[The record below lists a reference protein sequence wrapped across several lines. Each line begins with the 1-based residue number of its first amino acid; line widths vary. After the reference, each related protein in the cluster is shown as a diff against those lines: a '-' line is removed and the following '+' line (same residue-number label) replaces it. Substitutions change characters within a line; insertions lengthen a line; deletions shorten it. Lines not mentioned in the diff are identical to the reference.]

1 MTMTVGELFIAL
13 VTIALVLLASNALRL
28 WLPWLRRLFL
38 PSSVIGGLLLLL
50 LGPDVIGRALPPIFE
65 DSPGLFP
72 AYVQES
78 WSALPALLINVVFAA
93 LFIGKTIP
101 GLRTIWLRAG
111 PQVVVGQTMA
121 WGQYVVGLT
130 LALLVLVPIFNMNP
144 MVGALIE
151 IGFEGGHGTAAG
163 MADTFSELGFE
174 EGADL
179 ALGLAT
185 IGIVSGVLIGTVV
198 INIAARRG
206 VVKLDDEI
214 DRGLDGEKSD
224 PDNLM
229 RDDERPST
237 EEFSEF
243 KKDLVQ
249 EAGTTDPLSLHIGLV
264 GIAIVIGWL
273 LLSGLQWI
281 EQVTWARND
290 GLEILAHVPLFP
302 IAMIGGVILQ
312 LIVMRFRLER
322 HVSARTMSRIAGTA
336 LDFTIVAA
344 LATLSLT
351 TLGDYFVP
359 FLLLALAGI
368 GWSLFVLIVI
378 APRVIPENWF
388 ERGIGDFGQSMGV
401 TVTGLLLMRMAD
413 PKNKS
418 GALESFGY
426 KQLMFEPVVGG
437 GLFTA
442 AALPLIAQFG
452 ALSVLIFTG
461 LLTVGWLTFGLL
473 YFGRMVPERGNGRWN
488 KQSSKD

>member
-13 VTIALVLLASNALRL
+13 VIIALALVVSNALRL
-28 WLPWLRRLFL
+28 RITWLRKLFL
-38 PSSVIGGLLLLL
+38 PSSVIAGLILLL
-50 LGPDVIGRALPPIFE
+50 LGPDVIGRLMPTLFE

-78 WSALPALLINVVFAA
+78 WAALPGLLINVVFAA
-93 LFIGKTIP
+93 LFIGKAIP

-130 LALLVLVPIFNMNP
+130 LALLVLTPLFNMNP

-163 MADTFSELGFE
+163 MADTFADLGFE

-185 IGIVSGVLIGTVV
+185 VGIVAGVLIGTLM

-206 VVKLDDEI
+206 VIIPTKENDSPDD
-214 DRGLDGEKSD
+214 
-224 PDNLM
+224 LM

-243 KKDLVQ
+243 KKDLTH

-264 GIAIVIGWL
+264 GIAILIGWL

-302 IAMIGGVILQ
+302 IAMIGGVIVQ
-312 LIVMRFRLER
+312 LVVTRFGLER
-322 HVSARTMSRIAGTA
+322 HVSTRTMARIAGTA

-351 TLGDYFVP
+351 TLGEYFLP
-359 FLLLALAGI
+359 FLLLSVAGI
-368 GWSLFVLIVI
+368 GWGLFVLIVI

-413 PKNKS
+413 PKNTS
-418 GALESFGY
+418 GAFESFGY
-426 KQLMFEPVVGG
+426 KQLMFEPIVGG

-442 AALPLIAQFG
+442 AALPLIAEFG
-452 ALSVLIFTG
+452 AVAVLIFTG
-461 LLTVGWLTFGLL
+461 LLTLGWLAFGLL
-473 YFGRMVPERGNGRWN
+473 YFGRLVPERGRGRWQQ
-488 KQSSKD
+488 K

>member
-1 MTMTVGELFIAL
+1 MSFSVGELFVAL
-13 VTIALVLLASNALRL
+13 MFISLALLASHVILSHSAALQ
-28 WLPWLRRLFL
+28 RLFL

-50 LGPDVIGRALPPIFE
+50 LGPEVLGRAVSLPIEEPA
-65 DSPGLFP
+65 GLFP
-72 AYVQES
+72 EFVYES
-78 WSALPALLINVVFAA
+78 WGALPGLLINVVFAA
-93 LFIGKTIP
+93 LFIGRPIP

-130 LALLVLVPIFNMNP
+130 LALLVLAPVFGMNP
-144 MVGALIE
+144 MAGALIE

-163 MADTFSELGFE
+163 MAGTFEDLGFE

-185 IGIVSGVLIGTVV
+185 VGIVSGVLIGTLM

-206 VVKLDDEI
+206 VIQLDKPRKTPDARDEAPAMP
-214 DRGLDGEKSD
+214 LVEE
-224 PDNLM
+224 NA
-229 RDDERPST
+229 RPPT
-237 EEFSEF
+237 EEYSEF
-243 KKDLVQ
+243 KKDLAQ
-249 EAGTTDPLSLHIGLV
+249 EEETADPLSLHIGLV

-273 LLSGLQWI
+273 VLSALQWI
-281 EQVTWARND
+281 ERQTWARD
-290 GLEILAHVPLFP
+290 GGLEVLAHVPLFP
-302 IAMIGGVILQ
+302 IAMIGGVIVQ
-312 LIVMRFRLER
+312 LIVTRFGLEP
-322 HVSARTMSRIAGTA
+322 HVSSRTMARIAGTA

-351 TLGDYFVP
+351 TLGEYFLP
-359 FLLLALAGI
+359 FLLLAAAGI
-368 GWSLFVLIVI
+368 GWCLFVLIVI

-413 PKNKS
+413 PKNRS
-418 GALESFGY
+418 GAFESFGY

-442 AALPLIAQFG
+442 ASLPLIAQFG
-452 ALSVLIFTG
+452 PLTILGMTLAFT
-461 LLTVGWLTFGLL
+461 VAWLAFGLL
-473 YFGRMVPERGNGRWN
+473 YFGRLVPERGRGRW
-488 KQSSKD
+488 

>member
-13 VTIALVLLASNALRL
+13 VTISLVLLASNALRL

-50 LGPDVIGRALPPIFE
+50 MGPDVIGRALPTIFE
-65 DSPGLFP
+65 GSPGLFP
-72 AYVQES
+72 AYIQES

-121 WGQYVVGLT
+121 WGQYAVGLT

-185 IGIVSGVLIGTVV
+185 IGIVSGVLIGTVM

-206 VVKLDDEI
+206 VVKLDSEQD
-214 DRGLDGEKSD
+214 D
-224 PDNLM
+224 PDELM
-229 RDDERPST
+229 TNDDRPST

-249 EAGTTDPLSLHIGLV
+249 ESGTTDPLSLHIGLV

-273 LLSGLQWI
+273 LLSALQWV
-281 EQVTWARND
+281 EQVTWASD
-290 GLEILAHVPLFP
+290 GGLEILAHVPLFP
-302 IAMIGGVILQ
+302 IAMIGGVIVQ
-312 LIVMRFRLER
+312 LIVMRFGLEQ

-351 TLGDYFVP
+351 TLGDYFIP
-359 FLLLALAGI
+359 FLLLALTGI

-461 LLTVGWLTFGLL
+461 LLTVGWLAFGLL
-473 YFGRMVPERGNGRWN
+473 YFGRMVPDRGKGRWN
-488 KQSSKD
+488 KKT

>member
-1 MTMTVGELFIAL
+1 MTMTVGELFVALVIIAL
-13 VTIALVLLASNALRL
+13 ALVVSNALRL
-28 WLPWLRRLFL
+28 RLAWLRKLFL
-38 PSSVIGGLLLLL
+38 PSSVIAGLILLLM
-50 LGPDVIGRALPPIFE
+50 GPDVIGRLTPAFFE
-65 DSPGLFP
+65 ESPGLFP

-78 WSALPALLINVVFAA
+78 WAALPGLLINVVFAA

-130 LALLVLVPIFNMNP
+130 LALLVLTPLFNMNP

-163 MADTFSELGFE
+163 MADTFADLGFE

-185 IGIVSGVLIGTVV
+185 VGIVAGVLIGTLM

-206 VVKLDDEI
+206 VIAPSKENDDPEELI
-214 DRGLDGEKSD
+214 RE
-224 PDNLM
+224 
-229 RDDERPST
+229 DERPST
-237 EEFSEF
+237 QEFSEF
-243 KKDLVQ
+243 KKDLTL
-249 EAGTTDPLSLHIGLV
+249 EADTTDPLSLHIGLA
-264 GIAIVIGWL
+264 GIAILIGWL
-273 LLSGLQWI
+273 LLSGLQWV

-302 IAMIGGVILQ
+302 IAMIGGVIVQ
-312 LIVMRFRLER
+312 LVVTRFGLEH
-322 HVSARTMSRIAGTA
+322 HVSTRTMARIAGTA

-351 TLGDYFVP
+351 TLGEYFLP
-359 FLLLALAGI
+359 FLLLSTAGI
-368 GWSLFVLIVI
+368 AWGLFVLIVI
-378 APRVIPENWF
+378 APRIIPENWF
-388 ERGIGDFGQSMGV
+388 ERGVGDFGQSMGV

-413 PKNKS
+413 PSNKS

-426 KQLMFEPVVGG
+426 KQLMFEPIVGG

-442 AALPLIAQFG
+442 AALPLIAEFG
-452 ALSVLIFTG
+452 PLAILIFTAI
-461 LLTVGWLTFGLL
+461 LTAGWLLFGLL
-473 YFGRMVPERGNGRWN
+473 YFGRMVPERGRGRWQQ
-488 KQSSKD
+488 K

>member
-50 LGPDVIGRALPPIFE
+50 MGPDVIGRVLPTFFAE
-65 DSPGLFP
+65 SPGLFP

-78 WSALPALLINVVFAA
+78 WAALPGLLINVVFAA
-93 LFIGKTIP
+93 LFIGKVIP

-121 WGQYVVGLT
+121 WGQYVVGLS
-130 LALLVLVPIFNMNP
+130 LALLVLVPVFNMNP

-163 MADTFSELGFE
+163 MAGTFEDLGFE

-185 IGIVSGVLIGTVV
+185 VGIVAGVLIGTVL

-206 VVKLDDEI
+206 IIKLSDGSNHPDAPDDV
-214 DRGLDGEKSD
+214 
-224 PDNLM
+224 M
-229 RDDERPST
+229 RADERPSI

-273 LLSGLQWI
+273 ILSGLQWI
-281 EQVTWARND
+281 EQATWARD
-290 GLEILAHVPLFP
+290 GGLEILAHVPLFP
-302 IAMIGGVILQ
+302 IAMIGGVIVQ
-312 LIVMRFRLER
+312 LVVMRFGLEH
-322 HVSARTMSRIAGTA
+322 HVSSRTMSRIAGTA

-351 TLGDYFVP
+351 TLGEYFLP
-359 FLLLALAGI
+359 FLLLSVAGI
-368 GWSLFVLIVI
+368 AWGLFVLIVI

-388 ERGIGDFGQSMGV
+388 ERGVGDFGQSMGV

-413 PKNKS
+413 PKNES
-418 GALESFGY
+418 GAFESFGY
-426 KQLMFEPVVGG
+426 KQLMFEPIVGG

-442 AALPLIAQFG
+442 AALPLIAEFG
-452 ALSVLIFTG
+452 ALAVLIFSA
-461 LLTVGWLTFGLL
+461 LLTVGWLAFGLL
-473 YFGRMVPERGNGRWN
+473 YFGRMVPDRGKGRW
-488 KQSSKD
+488 KS

>member
-13 VTIALVLLASNALRL
+13 VTISLVLLASNALRL

-50 LGPDVIGRALPPIFE
+50 LGPDVIGRALPTIFE
-65 DSPGLFP
+65 GSPGLFP
-72 AYVQES
+72 AYIQES

-121 WGQYVVGLT
+121 WGQYAVGLT

-185 IGIVSGVLIGTVV
+185 IGIVSGVLIGTVM

-206 VVKLDDEI
+206 VVKLDSEQD
-214 DRGLDGEKSD
+214 D
-224 PDNLM
+224 PDELM
-229 RDDERPST
+229 TNDDRPST

-249 EAGTTDPLSLHIGLV
+249 ESGTTDPLSLHIGLV

-273 LLSGLQWI
+273 LLSALQWV
-281 EQVTWARND
+281 EQVTWASD
-290 GLEILAHVPLFP
+290 GGLEILAHVPLFP
-302 IAMIGGVILQ
+302 IAMIGGVIVQ
-312 LIVMRFRLER
+312 LIVMRFGLEQ

-351 TLGDYFVP
+351 TLGDYFIP
-359 FLLLALAGI
+359 FLLLALTGI

-461 LLTVGWLTFGLL
+461 LLTVGWLAFGLL
-473 YFGRMVPERGNGRWN
+473 YFGRMVPDRGKGRWN
-488 KQSSKD
+488 KET

>member
-13 VTIALVLLASNALRL
+13 VIIALALVVSNALRL
-28 WLPWLRRLFL
+28 KLAWLRKLFM
-38 PSSVIGGLLLLL
+38 PSSVIAGLILLL
-50 LGPDVIGRALPPIFE
+50 LGPDVIGRLIPTLFE

-78 WSALPALLINVVFAA
+78 WSALPGLLINVVFAA
-93 LFIGKTIP
+93 LFIGKAIP
-101 GLRTIWLRAG
+101 GLKTIWMRAG

-130 LALLVLVPIFNMNP
+130 LALLVLAPLFNMNP

-163 MADTFSELGFE
+163 MADTFADLGFE

-185 IGIVSGVLIGTVV
+185 VGIVSGVLIGTLM

-206 VVKLDDEI
+206 LITPSKESD
-214 DRGLDGEKSD
+214 D
-224 PDNLM
+224 PDDLM
-229 RDDERPST
+229 REDERPST

-243 KKDLVQ
+243 KKDLTH

-264 GIAIVIGWL
+264 GIAILIGWL
-273 LLSGLQWI
+273 LLSGLQWV

-302 IAMIGGVILQ
+302 IAMIGGVIVQ
-312 LIVMRFRLER
+312 LVITRFGLEH
-322 HVSARTMSRIAGTA
+322 HVSTRTMARIAGTA

-351 TLGDYFVP
+351 TLGDYFLP
-359 FLLLALAGI
+359 FLLLSVAGI
-368 GWSLFVLIVI
+368 AWGLFVLIVI

-413 PKNKS
+413 PKNES
-418 GALESFGY
+418 GAFESFGY

-442 AALPLIAQFG
+442 AALPLIAEFG
-452 ALSVLIFTG
+452 ALAVLIFTG
-461 LLTVGWLTFGLL
+461 VLTLGWLAFGLL
-473 YFGRMVPERGNGRWN
+473 YFGRMVPERGKGRW
-488 KQSSKD
+488 KQQ

>member
-1 MTMTVGELFIAL
+1 MTMSVGELFIAL
-13 VTIALVLLASNALRL
+13 VIIALVLLVSNALRL

-50 LGPDVIGRALPPIFE
+50 LGPDVIGRFMPTIFT

-78 WSALPALLINVVFAA
+78 WSALPGLLINVVFAA
-93 LFIGKTIP
+93 LFIGTAIP

-185 IGIVSGVLIGTVV
+185 IGIVSGILIGTVM

-206 VVKLDDEI
+206 VVKLDGGTE
-214 DRGLDGEKSD
+214 D
-224 PDNLM
+224 PDELM
-229 RDDERPST
+229 RDDGRPST

-243 KKDLVQ
+243 KKDLMQ

-273 LLSGLQWI
+273 LLTALQWI

-302 IAMIGGVILQ
+302 IAMIGGVIVQ
-312 LIVMRFRLER
+312 LFIMRFGLER
-322 HVSARTMSRIAGTA
+322 HVSTRTMSRIAGTA

-351 TLGDYFVP
+351 TLGDYFLP

-401 TVTGLLLMRMAD
+401 TVTGLLLMKMAD

-461 LLTVGWLTFGLL
+461 ILTLSWLAFGLL
-473 YFGRMVPERGNGRWN
+473 YFGRMVPERGKGRWH
-488 KQSSKD
+488 KASK

>member
-1 MTMTVGELFIAL
+1 MTMTVGELFVAL

-50 LGPDVIGRALPPIFE
+50 MGPDVIGRAMPTIFE
-65 DSPGLFP
+65 ESPGLFP
-72 AYVQES
+72 AYIQES
-78 WSALPALLINVVFAA
+78 WSALPGLLINVVFAA
-93 LFIGKTIP
+93 LFIGKAIP

-121 WGQYVVGLT
+121 WGQYVVGLS
-130 LALLVLVPIFNMNP
+130 LALLVLVPVFNMNP

-163 MADTFSELGFE
+163 MADTFAELGFE

-185 IGIVSGVLIGTVV
+185 IGIVSGVLIGTVM

-206 VVKLDDEI
+206 IVKLSDESTTSEEPDD
-214 DRGLDGEKSD
+214 
-224 PDNLM
+224 LM
-229 RDDERPST
+229 REDERPST

-243 KKDLVQ
+243 KKDLMQ

-273 LLSGLQWI
+273 ILSGLQWV
-281 EQVTWARND
+281 EQVTWARD
-290 GLEILAHVPLFP
+290 GGLEILAHVPLFP
-302 IAMIGGVILQ
+302 IAMIGGVIVQ
-312 LIVMRFRLER
+312 LIVMRFGLEH
-322 HVSARTMSRIAGTA
+322 HVSSRTMTRIAGTA

-351 TLGDYFVP
+351 TLGEYFLP
-359 FLLLALAGI
+359 FLLLAVAGI
-368 GWSLFVLIVI
+368 AWGLFVLIVI

-442 AALPLIAQFG
+442 AALPLIAEFG
-452 ALSVLIFTG
+452 ALAVLIFAAV
-461 LLTVGWLTFGLL
+461 LTVGWLVFGLL
-473 YFGRMVPERGNGRWN
+473 YFGRMVPERGQGRWH
-488 KQSSKD
+488 KKS

>member
-1 MTMTVGELFIAL
+1 MTMTVGELFVALVIIAL
-13 VTIALVLLASNALRL
+13 ALVVSNALRL
-28 WLPWLRRLFL
+28 RLAWLRKLFL
-38 PSSVIGGLLLLL
+38 PSSVIAGLILLLM
-50 LGPDVIGRALPPIFE
+50 GPDVIGRLIPAFYE
-65 DSPGLFP
+65 ESPGLFP

-78 WSALPALLINVVFAA
+78 WAALPGLLINVVFAA
-93 LFIGKTIP
+93 LFIGKAIP

-130 LALLVLVPIFNMNP
+130 LALLVLTPLFNMNP

-163 MADTFSELGFE
+163 MADTFADLGFE

-185 IGIVSGVLIGTVV
+185 VGIVAGVLIGTLM

-206 VVKLDDEI
+206 IITPTKESDAPDD
-214 DRGLDGEKSD
+214 
-224 PDNLM
+224 LM

-243 KKDLVQ
+243 KKDLTH

-264 GIAIVIGWL
+264 GIAILIGWL

-302 IAMIGGVILQ
+302 IAMIGGVIVQ
-312 LIVMRFRLER
+312 LVVTRFGLEH
-322 HVSARTMSRIAGTA
+322 HVSTRTMARIAGTA

-351 TLGDYFVP
+351 TLGEYFLP
-359 FLLLALAGI
+359 FLLLSAAGI
-368 GWSLFVLIVI
+368 GWGLFVLIVI
-378 APRVIPENWF
+378 APRIIPENWF

-413 PKNKS
+413 PKNES
-418 GALESFGY
+418 GAFESFGY
-426 KQLMFEPVVGG
+426 KQLMFEPIVGG

-442 AALPLIAQFG
+442 AALPLIAEFG
-452 ALSVLIFTG
+452 ALAILIFTG
-461 LLTVGWLTFGLL
+461 LLTLGWLAFGLL
-473 YFGRMVPERGNGRWN
+473 YFGRMVPEHGQGRWQQ
-488 KQSSKD
+488 K

>member
-13 VTIALVLLASNALRL
+13 VTISLVLLASNALRL

-50 LGPDVIGRALPPIFE
+50 MGPDVIGRALPTIFE

-72 AYVQES
+72 AYIQES

-121 WGQYVVGLT
+121 WGQYAVGLT

-185 IGIVSGVLIGTVV
+185 IGIVSGVLIGTVM

-206 VVKLDDEI
+206 VVKLDSEQD
-214 DRGLDGEKSD
+214 D
-224 PDNLM
+224 PDELM
-229 RDDERPST
+229 TNDDRPST

-249 EAGTTDPLSLHIGLV
+249 ESGTTDPLSLHIGLV

-273 LLSGLQWI
+273 LLSALQWV
-281 EQVTWARND
+281 EQVTWASD
-290 GLEILAHVPLFP
+290 GGLEILAHVPLFP
-302 IAMIGGVILQ
+302 IAMIGGVIVQ
-312 LIVMRFRLER
+312 LIVMRFGLEQ

-351 TLGDYFVP
+351 TLGDYFIP
-359 FLLLALAGI
+359 FLLLALTGI

-461 LLTVGWLTFGLL
+461 LLTVGWLAFGLL
-473 YFGRMVPERGNGRWN
+473 YFGRMVPDRGKGRWN
-488 KQSSKD
+488 KKT

>member
-13 VTIALVLLASNALRL
+13 VTIGLALLASNVLRL
-28 WLPWLRRLFL
+28 RLPWLRRLFL

-50 LGPDVIGRALPPIFE
+50 MGPDVIGRAFPAFFE
-65 DSPGLFP
+65 ESPGLFP

-78 WSALPALLINVVFAA
+78 WAALPGLLINVVFAA

-121 WGQYVVGLT
+121 WGQYVVGLS
-130 LALLVLVPIFNMNP
+130 LALLVLVPVFNMNP

-163 MADTFSELGFE
+163 IAETFEELGFE

-185 IGIVSGVLIGTVV
+185 VGIVSGVLIGTVL
-198 INIAARRG
+198 INIAERRG
-206 VVKLDDEI
+206 IIKLNAESNDSDE
-214 DRGLDGEKSD
+214 
-224 PDNLM
+224 LM
-229 RDDERPST
+229 REDESPST

-243 KKDLVQ
+243 KKDLAQ
-249 EAGTTDPLSLHIGLV
+249 ESGTTDPLSLHIGLV

-273 LLSGLQWI
+273 ILSGLQWI
-281 EQVTWARND
+281 EQITWARD
-290 GLEILAHVPLFP
+290 GGLEILAHVPLFP
-302 IAMIGGVILQ
+302 IAMIGGVIVQ
-312 LIVMRFRLER
+312 LVVMRFGLER
-322 HVSARTMSRIAGTA
+322 HVSSRMMSRIAGTA

-351 TLGDYFVP
+351 TLGEYFLP

-368 GWSLFVLIVI
+368 AWGLFVLIVI

-388 ERGIGDFGQSMGV
+388 ERGVGDFGQSMGV

-413 PKNKS
+413 PKNES

-426 KQLMFEPVVGG
+426 KQLMFEPIVGG

-442 AALPLIAQFG
+442 AALPLIAEFG
-452 ALSVLIFTG
+452 ALAVLIFTA
-461 LLTVGWLTFGLL
+461 LLTAGWLAFGLL
-473 YFGRMVPERGNGRWN
+473 YFGRMVPERGKGRW
-488 KQSSKD
+488 KG

>member
-1 MTMTVGELFIAL
+1 MTMTVGELFVALVIIAL
-13 VTIALVLLASNALRL
+13 ALVVSNALRL
-28 WLPWLRRLFL
+28 RLAWLRKLFL
-38 PSSVIGGLLLLL
+38 PSSVIAGLILLLM
-50 LGPDVIGRALPPIFE
+50 GPDVIGRLIPTFYE
-65 DSPGLFP
+65 ESPGLFP

-78 WSALPALLINVVFAA
+78 WAALPGLLINVVFAA
-93 LFIGKTIP
+93 LFIGKAIP

-130 LALLVLVPIFNMNP
+130 LALLVLTPLFNMNP

-163 MADTFSELGFE
+163 MADTFADLGFE

-185 IGIVSGVLIGTVV
+185 VGIVAGVLIGTLM

-206 VVKLDDEI
+206 IITPTKESDAPDD
-214 DRGLDGEKSD
+214 
-224 PDNLM
+224 LM

-243 KKDLVQ
+243 KKDLTH

-264 GIAIVIGWL
+264 GIAILIGWL

-302 IAMIGGVILQ
+302 IAMIGGVIVQ
-312 LIVMRFRLER
+312 LVVTRFGLEH
-322 HVSARTMSRIAGTA
+322 HVSTRTMARIAGTA

-351 TLGDYFVP
+351 TLGEYFLP
-359 FLLLALAGI
+359 FLLLSAAGI
-368 GWSLFVLIVI
+368 GWGLFVLIVI
-378 APRVIPENWF
+378 APRIIPENWF

-413 PKNKS
+413 PKNES
-418 GALESFGY
+418 GAFESFGY
-426 KQLMFEPVVGG
+426 KQLMFEPIVGG

-442 AALPLIAQFG
+442 AALPLIAEFG
-452 ALSVLIFTG
+452 ALAILIFTG
-461 LLTVGWLTFGLL
+461 LLTLGWLAFGLL
-473 YFGRMVPERGNGRWN
+473 YFGRMVPEHGKGRWQQ
-488 KQSSKD
+488 KKP

>member
-13 VTIALVLLASNALRL
+13 VIIALALVASNALRL
-28 WLPWLRRLFL
+28 RLAWLRKLFL
-38 PSSVIGGLLLLL
+38 PSSVIAGLILLLM
-50 LGPDVIGRALPPIFE
+50 GPDVIGRLIPTFFE
-65 DSPGLFP
+65 ESPGLFP

-78 WSALPALLINVVFAA
+78 WAALPGLLINVVFAA
-93 LFIGKTIP
+93 LFIGKAIP
-101 GLRTIWLRAG
+101 GPRTIWLRAG

-130 LALLVLVPIFNMNP
+130 LALLVLTPLFNMNP

-163 MADTFSELGFE
+163 MADTFADLGFE

-185 IGIVSGVLIGTVV
+185 VGIVAGVLIGTLM

-206 VVKLDDEI
+206 IVVPSKENDVPDDV
-214 DRGLDGEKSD
+214 
-224 PDNLM
+224 M
-229 RDDERPST
+229 REDERPST

-243 KKDLVQ
+243 KKDLTH

-264 GIAIVIGWL
+264 GIAILIGWL

-302 IAMIGGVILQ
+302 IAMIGGVIVQ
-312 LIVMRFRLER
+312 LVVTRFGLEH
-322 HVSARTMSRIAGTA
+322 HVSTRTMARIAGTA

-351 TLGDYFVP
+351 TLGEYFLP
-359 FLLLALAGI
+359 FLLLSAAGI
-368 GWSLFVLIVI
+368 GWGLFVLIVI
-378 APRVIPENWF
+378 APRIIPENWF

-413 PKNKS
+413 PQNKS
-418 GALESFGY
+418 GAFESFGY
-426 KQLMFEPVVGG
+426 KQLMFEPIVGG

-442 AALPLIAQFG
+442 AALPLIAEFG
-452 ALSVLIFTG
+452 AVAVLIFTG
-461 LLTVGWLTFGLL
+461 LLTLGWLAFGLL
-473 YFGRMVPERGNGRWN
+473 YFGRMVPERGRGRW
-488 KQSSKD
+488 QSK

>member
-1 MTMTVGELFIAL
+1 MTMTVGELFVAL

-28 WLPWLRRLFL
+28 WIPWLRRLFL

-50 LGPDVIGRALPPIFE
+50 MGPDVIGRAMPTIFE
-65 DSPGLFP
+65 ESPGLFP

-78 WSALPALLINVVFAA
+78 WSALPGLLINVVFAA
-93 LFIGKTIP
+93 LFIGKAIP

-121 WGQYVVGLT
+121 WGQYVVGLS
-130 LALLVLVPIFNMNP
+130 LALLVLVPVFNMNP

-163 MADTFSELGFE
+163 MADTFAELGFE

-185 IGIVSGVLIGTVV
+185 IGIVSGVLIGTIL

-206 VVKLDDEI
+206 IVKLSDESATSEEPDD
-214 DRGLDGEKSD
+214 
-224 PDNLM
+224 LM
-229 RDDERPST
+229 REDERPST

-243 KKDLVQ
+243 KKDLMQ

-273 LLSGLQWI
+273 ILSGLQWV
-281 EQVTWARND
+281 EQVTWAQGG

-302 IAMIGGVILQ
+302 IAMIGGVIVQ
-312 LIVMRFRLER
+312 LIVMRFGLDH
-322 HVSARTMSRIAGTA
+322 HVSSRTMSRIAGTA

-351 TLGDYFVP
+351 TLGEYFLP
-359 FLLLALAGI
+359 FLLLAVAGI
-368 GWSLFVLIVI
+368 AWGLFVLIVI

-442 AALPLIAQFG
+442 AALPLIAEFG
-452 ALSVLIFTG
+452 ALAVLIFAAC
-461 LLTVGWLTFGLL
+461 LTVGWLVFGLL
-473 YFGRMVPERGNGRWN
+473 YFGRMVPDRGKGRWD
-488 KQSSKD
+488 KQS

>member
-1 MTMTVGELFIAL
+1 MTLSVGELFIAL
-13 VTIALVLLASNALRL
+13 VIIALVLLVSNALRL

-50 LGPDVIGRALPPIFE
+50 LGPDVIGRFMPTLFA

-78 WSALPALLINVVFAA
+78 WSALPGLLINVVFAA
-93 LFIGKTIP
+93 LFIGTAIP
-101 GLRTIWLRAG
+101 GLRAIWLRAG

-121 WGQYVVGLT
+121 WGQYVVGLS

-185 IGIVSGVLIGTVV
+185 IGIVSGILIGTVL

-206 VVKLDDEI
+206 VVKLE
-214 DRGLDGEKSD
+214 GEQED
-224 PDNLM
+224 PDELM
-229 RDDERPST
+229 RHDDRPST

-243 KKDLVQ
+243 KKDLMQ

-273 LLSGLQWI
+273 LLTALQWI
-281 EQVTWARND
+281 EQMTWARND

-302 IAMIGGVILQ
+302 IAMIGGVIVQ
-312 LIVMRFRLER
+312 LFIMRFNLER
-322 HVSARTMSRIAGTA
+322 HVSTRTMSRIAGTA

-351 TLGDYFVP
+351 TLGDYFLP

-401 TVTGLLLMRMAD
+401 TVTGLLLMKMAD

-461 LLTVGWLTFGLL
+461 ILTLSWLAFGLL
-473 YFGRMVPERGNGRWN
+473 YFGRMVPERGKGRWH
-488 KQSSKD
+488 KSK

>member
-13 VTIALVLLASNALRL
+13 VLISLVLLASNAIRNVT
-28 WLPWLRRLFL
+28 PWLRRLFL
-38 PSSVIGGLLLLL
+38 PSSVIGGAILLL
-50 LGPDVIGRALPPIFE
+50 LGPEVAGRAVTAPFE
-65 DSPGLFP
+65 EAAGLFP
-72 AYVQES
+72 EYVFES
-78 WSALPALLINVVFAA
+78 WAALPGLLINVVFAA
-93 LFIGKTIP
+93 LFIGRPIP
-101 GLRTIWLRAG
+101 GLRTIWMRAG

-121 WGQYVVGLT
+121 WGQYVVGLS
-130 LALLVLVPIFNMNP
+130 LALIILAPVFGMNP
-144 MVGALIE
+144 MAGALIE

-163 MADTFSELGFE
+163 MADTFAELGFE

-185 IGIVSGVLIGTVV
+185 VGIVSGVLIGTLM

-206 VVKLDDEI
+206 VIHLDKTRKTSDALDEAQAMSQ
-214 DRGLDGEKSD
+214 GEENEL
-224 PDNLM
+224 P
-229 RDDERPST
+229 PT
-237 EEFSEF
+237 EEYSEF
-243 KKDLVQ
+243 KKDLAQ
-249 EAGTTDPLSLHIGLV
+249 EEETADPLSLHIGLV
-264 GIAIVIGWL
+264 GIAIAIGWL
-273 LLSGLQWI
+273 ILTALQWI
-281 EQVTWARND
+281 EQQTWAAND

-302 IAMIGGVILQ
+302 IAMIGGVIVQ
-312 LIVMRFRLER
+312 LCVTRFGLEP
-322 HVSARTMSRIAGTA
+322 HVSSRTMARIAGTA

-351 TLGDYFVP
+351 ALGEHFIP

-413 PKNKS
+413 PKNRS
-418 GALESFGY
+418 GAFESFGY

-442 AALPLIAQFG
+442 ASLPLIAQFG
-452 ALSVLIFTG
+452 APAVLVFT
-461 LLTVGWLTFGLL
+461 LILTLAWLIFGLL
-473 YFGRMVPERGNGRWN
+473 YFGRLVPERGRGRWGV
-488 KQSSKD
+488 KSS

>member
-13 VTIALVLLASNALRL
+13 VLIALALLLSNAIRL
-28 WLPWLRRLFL
+28 MLPWLRRLFL
-38 PSSVIGGLLLLL
+38 PSSVIAGLLLLL
-50 LGPDVIGRALPPIFE
+50 LGPEVIGRFLPTLFE
-65 DSPGLFP
+65 ESPGLFP
-72 AYVQES
+72 GYVQES
-78 WSALPALLINVVFAA
+78 WASLPGLLINVVFAA

-101 GLRTIWLRAG
+101 GLRTIWMRAG

-130 LALLVLVPIFNMNP
+130 LALLVLAPVFGMNP
-144 MVGALIE
+144 MAGALIE

-163 MADTFSELGFE
+163 MADTFADLGFA

-185 IGIVSGVLIGTVV
+185 VGIVSGVLIGTVM

-206 VVKLDDEI
+206 IVTPSQQSEVAEDDA
-214 DRGLDGEKSD
+214 L
-224 PDNLM
+224 
-229 RDDERPST
+229 DDERPST

-243 KKDLVQ
+243 KKDLSQ

-273 LLSGLQWI
+273 ILSGLQWI
-281 EQVTWARND
+281 EQVTWASGG

-302 IAMIGGVILQ
+302 IAMIGGVIVQ
-312 LIVMRFRLER
+312 LIVMRFGLER
-322 HVSARTMSRIAGTA
+322 HVSIRTMARIAGTA

-351 TLGDYFVP
+351 TLSEYFMP
-359 FLLLALAGI
+359 FLLLSVAGI
-368 GWSLFVLIVI
+368 GWGLFVLIVI
-378 APRVIPENWF
+378 APRIIPHHWF

-413 PKNKS
+413 PKNES
-418 GALESFGY
+418 GAFESFGY
-426 KQLMFEPVVGG
+426 KQLMFEPIVGG

-442 AALPLIAQFG
+442 AALPLIAEFG
-452 ALSVLIFTG
+452 PLAILIFTG
-461 LLTVGWLTFGLL
+461 LLTLGWLAFGLL
-473 YFGRMVPERGNGRWN
+473 YFGRMVPNRGKGRWQGN
-488 KQSSKD
+488 EGD

>member
-13 VTIALVLLASNALRL
+13 VTISLVLLASNALRL

-50 LGPDVIGRALPPIFE
+50 LGPDVIGRALPTIFE
-65 DSPGLFP
+65 GSPGLFP
-72 AYVQES
+72 AYIQES

-121 WGQYVVGLT
+121 WGQYAVGLT

-185 IGIVSGVLIGTVV
+185 IGIVSGVLIGTVM

-206 VVKLDDEI
+206 VVKLDSEQD
-214 DRGLDGEKSD
+214 D
-224 PDNLM
+224 PDELM
-229 RDDERPST
+229 TNDDRPST

-249 EAGTTDPLSLHIGLV
+249 ESGTTDPLSLHIGLV

-273 LLSGLQWI
+273 LLSALQWV
-281 EQVTWARND
+281 EQVTWASD
-290 GLEILAHVPLFP
+290 GGLEILAHVPLFP
-302 IAMIGGVILQ
+302 IAMIGGVIVQ
-312 LIVMRFRLER
+312 LIVMRFGLEQ

-351 TLGDYFVP
+351 TLGDYFIP
-359 FLLLALAGI
+359 FLLLALTGI

-461 LLTVGWLTFGLL
+461 LLTVGWLAFGLL
-473 YFGRMVPERGNGRWN
+473 YFGRMVPDRGKGRWN
-488 KQSSKD
+488 KETK

>member
-13 VTIALVLLASNALRL
+13 VMIALILLASNALRL

-50 LGPDVIGRALPPIFE
+50 MGPDVIGRAMPTLFE
-65 DSPGLFP
+65 ESPGLFP

-78 WSALPALLINVVFAA
+78 WSALPGLLINVVFAA
-93 LFIGKTIP
+93 LFIGKAIP

-121 WGQYVVGLT
+121 WGQYVVGLS
-130 LALLVLVPIFNMNP
+130 LALLVLVPVFNMNP

-163 MADTFSELGFE
+163 MADTFAELGFE

-185 IGIVSGVLIGTVV
+185 IGIVSGVLIGTVL

-206 VVKLDDEI
+206 IVNLNEESNTSD
-214 DRGLDGEKSD
+214 D
-224 PDNLM
+224 PDELM

-243 KKDLVQ
+243 KKDLMQ
-249 EAGTTDPLSLHIGLV
+249 ESGTTDPLSLHIGLV
-264 GIAIVIGWL
+264 GIAIVLGWL
-273 LLSGLQWI
+273 ILSGLQWI
-281 EQVTWARND
+281 EQVTWARD
-290 GLEILAHVPLFP
+290 GGLEILAHVPLFP
-302 IAMIGGVILQ
+302 IAMIGGVIVQ
-312 LIVMRFRLER
+312 LIVMRFGLEH
-322 HVSARTMSRIAGTA
+322 HVSSRTMSRIAGTA

-351 TLGDYFVP
+351 TLGEYFLP
-359 FLLLALAGI
+359 FLLLAVAGI
-368 GWSLFVLIVI
+368 AWSLFVLVVI

-388 ERGIGDFGQSMGV
+388 ERGVGDFGQSMGV

-426 KQLMFEPVVGG
+426 KQLMFEPIVGG

-452 ALSVLIFTG
+452 ALAVLIFAAC
-461 LLTVGWLTFGLL
+461 LTLGWLIFGLF
-473 YFGRMVPERGNGRWN
+473 YFGRMVPERGKGRW
-488 KQSSKD
+488 SKKP

>member
-1 MTMTVGELFIAL
+1 MTMTVGDLF
-13 VTIALVLLASNALRL
+13 VALVLIGLALLLSNALRL
-28 WLPWLRRLFL
+28 KIGWLRRLFL
-38 PSSVIGGLLLLL
+38 PSSVIAGLLLLL
-50 LGPDVIGRALPPIFE
+50 MGPDVLGRFMPDVFE
-65 DSPGLFP
+65 ESAGLFP

-78 WSALPALLINVVFAA
+78 WASLPGLLINVVFAA

-101 GLRTIWLRAG
+101 GIKTIWMRAG

-121 WGQYVVGLT
+121 WGQYVVGLS
-130 LALLVLVPIFNMNP
+130 LALLVLAPVFGMNP
-144 MVGALIE
+144 MAGALIE

-163 MADTFSELGFE
+163 MGDTFAELGFE

-185 IGIVSGVLIGTVV
+185 VGIVSGVLIGTLM

-206 VVKLDDEI
+206 VVTPEKQQEEGAPDET
-214 DRGLDGEKSD
+214 L
-224 PDNLM
+224 
-229 RDDERPST
+229 RDEERPSAG
-237 EEFSEF
+237 EFSEF
-243 KKDLVQ
+243 KKDLTQ

-264 GIAIVIGWL
+264 GVAIVIGWL

-281 EQVTWARND
+281 EQVTWAQNG

-302 IAMIGGVILQ
+302 IAMIGGVIVQ
-312 LIVMRFRLER
+312 LIVMRFNLER
-322 HVSARTMSRIAGTA
+322 HVSTRTMSRIAGTA

-351 TLGDYFVP
+351 TLSEYLIP
-359 FLLLALAGI
+359 FLLLAFAGI
-368 GWSLFVLIVI
+368 AWGLFVLIVL
-378 APRVIPENWF
+378 APRIIPHHWF

-413 PKNKS
+413 PKNES

-426 KQLMFEPVVGG
+426 KQLMFEPIVGG

-442 AALPLIAQFG
+442 AALPLIAEFG
-452 ALSVLIFTG
+452 ALAVLI
-461 LLTVGWLTFGLL
+461 LTTVLTLGWLAFGLL
-473 YFGRMVPERGNGRWN
+473 YFGRMVPDRGRGRW
-488 KQSSKD
+488 QGDQR

>member
-13 VTIALVLLASNALRL
+13 VIISLALVASNALRL
-28 WLPWLRRLFL
+28 RIGWLRRLFL
-38 PSSVIGGLLLLL
+38 PSSVIAGLVLLLM
-50 LGPDVIGRALPPIFE
+50 GPDVIGRLLPTFFE
-65 DSPGLFP
+65 ESPGLFP

-78 WSALPALLINVVFAA
+78 WSALPGLLINVVFAA

-101 GLRTIWLRAG
+101 GIRTIWLRAG

-130 LALLVLVPIFNMNP
+130 LALLILAPLFNMNP
-144 MVGALIE
+144 MAGALIE

-163 MADTFSELGFE
+163 MADTFADLGFE

-185 IGIVSGVLIGTVV
+185 VGIVSGILIGTPM
-198 INIAARRG
+198 INIAARRNIITPSNENDEP
-206 VVKLDDEI
+206 DDMIRE
-214 DRGLDGEKSD
+214 DS
-224 PDNLM
+224 
-229 RDDERPST
+229 RPST

-243 KKDLVQ
+243 KKDLMH

-264 GIAIVIGWL
+264 GIAILIGWL
-273 LLSGLQWI
+273 LLSGLQWV
-281 EQVTWARND
+281 EQATWASNG

-302 IAMIGGVILQ
+302 IAMIGGVIVQ
-312 LIVMRFRLER
+312 LVITRFGLEH
-322 HVSARTMSRIAGTA
+322 HVSTRTMARIAGTA

-351 TLGDYFVP
+351 TLGEYFLP
-359 FLLLALAGI
+359 FLLLAVAGI
-368 GWSLFVLIVI
+368 AWGLFVLIVI
-378 APRVIPENWF
+378 APRVIPEGWF

-413 PKNKS
+413 PSNKS

-442 AALPLIAQFG
+442 AALPLIGEFG
-452 ALSVLIFTG
+452 ALAILGFSAI
-461 LLTVGWLTFGLL
+461 LTVGWLVFGLL
-473 YFGRMVPERGNGRWN
+473 YFGRMVPDRGRGRWQ
-488 KQSSKD
+488 KK

>member
-13 VTIALVLLASNALRL
+13 VIIALALVVSNALRL
-28 WLPWLRRLFL
+28 KLAWLRKLFM
-38 PSSVIGGLLLLL
+38 PSSVIAGLILLL
-50 LGPDVIGRALPPIFE
+50 LGPDVIGHLIPTLFE

-78 WSALPALLINVVFAA
+78 WSALPGLLINVVFAA
-93 LFIGKTIP
+93 LFIGKAIP
-101 GLRTIWLRAG
+101 GLKTIWMRAG

-130 LALLVLVPIFNMNP
+130 LALLVLAPLFNMNP

-163 MADTFSELGFE
+163 MADTFADLGFE

-185 IGIVSGVLIGTVV
+185 VGIVSGVLIGTLM

-206 VVKLDDEI
+206 LITPSKESD
-214 DRGLDGEKSD
+214 D
-224 PDNLM
+224 PDDLM
-229 RDDERPST
+229 REDERPST

-243 KKDLVQ
+243 KKDLTH

-264 GIAIVIGWL
+264 GIAILIGWL
-273 LLSGLQWI
+273 LLSGLQWV

-302 IAMIGGVILQ
+302 IAMIGGVIVQ
-312 LIVMRFRLER
+312 LVITRFGLEH
-322 HVSARTMSRIAGTA
+322 HVSTRTMARIAGTA

-351 TLGDYFVP
+351 TLGDYFLP
-359 FLLLALAGI
+359 FLLLSVAGI
-368 GWSLFVLIVI
+368 AWGLFVLIVI

-413 PKNKS
+413 PKNES
-418 GALESFGY
+418 GAFESFGY

-442 AALPLIAQFG
+442 AALPLIAEFG
-452 ALSVLIFTG
+452 ALAVLIFTG
-461 LLTVGWLTFGLL
+461 VLTLGWLAFGLL
-473 YFGRMVPERGNGRWN
+473 YFGRMVPERGKGRW
-488 KQSSKD
+488 KQQ

>member
-38 PSSVIGGLLLLL
+38 PSSVIGGLLLLVM
-50 LGPDVIGRALPPIFE
+50 GPDVLGRVLPSFFE
-65 DSPGLFP
+65 ESPGLFP

-78 WSALPALLINVVFAA
+78 WAALPSLLINVVFAA

-121 WGQYVVGLT
+121 WGQYVVGLS
-130 LALLVLVPIFNMNP
+130 LALLVLVPVFNMNP

-163 MADTFSELGFE
+163 MADTFEELGFE

-185 IGIVSGVLIGTVV
+185 VGIVAGVLIGTVL

-206 VVKLDDEI
+206 IIHLKDESQHA
-214 DRGLDGEKSD
+214 DD
-224 PDNLM
+224 PDELM
-229 RDDERPST
+229 HEDERPST

-249 EAGTTDPLSLHIGLV
+249 ESGTTDPLSLHIGLV
-264 GIAIVIGWL
+264 GIAILIGWL
-273 LLSGLQWI
+273 ILSGLQWI
-281 EQVTWARND
+281 EQVTWARD
-290 GLEILAHVPLFP
+290 GGLEVLAHVPLFP
-302 IAMIGGVILQ
+302 IAMIGGVIVQ
-312 LIVMRFRLER
+312 LVVMRFGLHR
-322 HVSARTMSRIAGTA
+322 HVSSRTMSRIAGTA

-351 TLGDYFVP
+351 TLGDYFLP
-359 FLLLALAGI
+359 FLLLAVAGI
-368 GWSLFVLIVI
+368 AWGLFVLIVI

-388 ERGIGDFGQSMGV
+388 ERGVGDFGQSMGV

-413 PKNKS
+413 PKNES

-426 KQLMFEPVVGG
+426 KQLMFEPIVGG

-442 AALPLIAQFG
+442 AALPLIAEFG
-452 ALSVLIFTG
+452 ALAVLIFAS
-461 LLTVGWLTFGLL
+461 LLTVGWLAFGLL
-473 YFGRMVPERGNGRWN
+473 YFGRMVPDRGKGRW
-488 KQSSKD
+488 KS

>member
-13 VTIALVLLASNALRL
+13 VTISLVLLASNALRL

-50 LGPDVIGRALPPIFE
+50 LGPDVIGRALPTIFE
-65 DSPGLFP
+65 GSPGLFP
-72 AYVQES
+72 AYIQES

-121 WGQYVVGLT
+121 WGQYAVGLT

-185 IGIVSGVLIGTVV
+185 IGIVSGVLIGTVM

-206 VVKLDDEI
+206 VVKLDSEQD
-214 DRGLDGEKSD
+214 D
-224 PDNLM
+224 PDELM
-229 RDDERPST
+229 TNDDRPST

-249 EAGTTDPLSLHIGLV
+249 ESGTTDPLSLPYRFSGYRDCD
-264 GIAIVIGWL
+264 WL
-273 LLSGLQWI
+273 
-281 EQVTWARND
+281 
-290 GLEILAHVPLFP
+290 
-302 IAMIGGVILQ
+302 
-312 LIVMRFRLER
+312 
-322 HVSARTMSRIAGTA
+322 
-336 LDFTIVAA
+336 
-344 LATLSLT
+344 
-351 TLGDYFVP
+351 
-359 FLLLALAGI
+359 
-368 GWSLFVLIVI
+368 
-378 APRVIPENWF
+378 
-388 ERGIGDFGQSMGV
+388 
-401 TVTGLLLMRMAD
+401 
-413 PKNKS
+413 
-418 GALESFGY
+418 
-426 KQLMFEPVVGG
+426 
-437 GLFTA
+437 A
-442 AALPLIAQFG
+442 AAFSA
-452 ALSVLIFTG
+452 A
-461 LLTVGWLTFGLL
+461 VG
-473 YFGRMVPERGNGRWN
+473 
-488 KQSSKD
+488 